1 MGFGEVLHL
10 DDCCIPRSFVQWFAD
25 NVLPDEEVIQLGSK
39 SILLSPQSVSDTFG
53 TPAGELH
60 VDSDEEIGKSAFL
73 AVRCLDFVDFN
84 PIEIPS
90 TLPRIRV
97 WKGNLIKVFS
107 DMFIGTN
114 GKYVAYPI
122 RDISETCYSRE
133 RNKQY
138 AHVRSDAIM
147 KQSMYAALGHLVDN
161 KLKEDISQS
170 FKRIMKDEDDK
181 ICIKAQELVV
191 HVVQAFAS
199 NKIGSQDTLKLTCS
213 KEGSDKTAIDS
224 RSTVKLPSSDE
235 EHDNDDGALI
245 HRKRRCIEV
254 KTSSHQ
260 STHPE
265 TAMKNDERTILAPI
279 IKDVSGTANVF
290 SQPVHSPSLAYML
303 PVNNCSN
310 NGKDGDDVSS
320 KEDNKL
326 KSIKIDLKRICIEED
341 NEGFSGFNAPN
352 SYQCSEHNMH
362 SGNGGCSA
370 LVMNEPNINN
380 NVLYLCSVSLI
391 KTCTLNIFLISV
403 VIYDVCTGSQAKCT
417 IPTNRGEYLEKARLT
432 YFFKDNGLPT
442 FRLVEDEDDN
452 GKTIEEPELFRP
464 LGMDDYTYN
473 MQVEQQKQRQSDKSS
488 TGKPERS
495 SLLYSQYQCCADMW
509 TSSHIS
515 KHKRPANYED
525 AYLVTQT
532 NKLKVHLASIHER
545 VYTNSCTYIESTS
558 HVLMCTRCSFP
569 ELAGFT
575 YTSISKLAGFTFTSR
590 STELVTS
597 SDESSPEVQ
606 ILGEKSFKSN
616 CNIMNEK
623 AEELYNTSLSLG
635 SSSSRYGKENVLP
648 QRIPQRSKY
657 ICSPFD
663 VNASPRVALQPIEVE
678 IWEAVTTLCDIEPH
692 RLSWAIN
699 IDNIRVSMLQL
710 GSSMKVNGWV
720 EAGLMNA
727 FCRKLFRDNHP
738 RKMNKHFF
746 FNTTS
751 IRKWKNE
758 ETRVIWK
765 HRAIESFILSN
776 KARALHLSDGIK
788 NFKIIWNEAGLKNLN
803 FQTYGIA
810 YPNVP
815 KQKTGNDCG
824 IFGMKCL
831 ERFCARNPAQ
841 CTFSHL
847 DIPAF

>member
-1 MGFGEVLHL
+1 M
-10 DDCCIPRSFVQWFAD
+10 
-25 NVLPDEEVIQLGSK
+25 VIW
-39 SILLSPQSVSDTFG
+39 
-53 TPAGELH
+53 
-60 VDSDEEIGKSAFL
+60 
-73 AVRCLDFVDFN
+73 
-84 PIEIPS
+84 
-90 TLPRIRV
+90 IRV

-279 IKDVSGTANVF
+279 IKV
-290 SQPVHSPSLAYML
+290 LAPTKNLIETVICVYL
-303 PVNNCSN
+303 HCILQFLICPFVVC
-310 NGKDGDDVSS
+310 
-320 KEDNKL
+320 
-326 KSIKIDLKRICIEED
+326 LKRM
-341 NEGFSGFNAPN
+341 
-352 SYQCSEHNMH
+352 YQE
-362 SGNGGCSA
+362 
-370 LVMNEPNINN
+370 LQIT
-380 NVLYLCSVSLI
+380 VLYLCSVSLI